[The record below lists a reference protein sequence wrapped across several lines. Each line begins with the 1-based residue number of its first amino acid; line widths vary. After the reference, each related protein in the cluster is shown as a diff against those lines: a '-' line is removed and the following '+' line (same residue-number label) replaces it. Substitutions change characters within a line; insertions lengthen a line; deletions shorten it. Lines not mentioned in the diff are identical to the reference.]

1 MGLAIL
7 GPLQEL
13 DLVAYLR
20 FASVYK
26 AFDTLEDFETAI
38 AELRV
43 PRSHP
48 EECELGRTA
57 QVPVPASA
65 AD

>member
-1 MGLAIL
+1 
-7 GPLQEL
+7 EL

-38 AELRV
+38 AELREPQEV
-43 PRSHP
+43 LPGSI
-48 EECELGRTA
+48 
-57 QVPVPASA
+57 
-65 AD
+65 

>member
-1 MGLAIL
+1 IL

-38 AELRV
+38 AELRERR
-43 PRSHP
+43 PRP
-48 EECELGRTA
+48 EECEHGGTGS
-57 QVPVPASA
+57 VPVPASA